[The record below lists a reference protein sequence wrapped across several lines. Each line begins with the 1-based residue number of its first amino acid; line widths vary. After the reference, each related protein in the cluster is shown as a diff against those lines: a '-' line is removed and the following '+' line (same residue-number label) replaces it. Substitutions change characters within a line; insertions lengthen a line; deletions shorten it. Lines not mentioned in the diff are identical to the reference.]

1 MSKVKKGPSLP
12 ILKRVFPKTI
22 PIVEF
27 VTTEKK
33 MTKDEL
39 NKEWIKLSQEM
50 QLLESKRK
58 VLYEEYRKEYGAID
72 LKTYST
78 PSIYADLNRINILN
92 KEPNRG
98 EITI

>member
-1 MSKVKKGPSLP
+1 
-12 ILKRVFPKTI
+12 
-22 PIVEF
+22 
-27 VTTEKK
+27 
-33 MTKDEL
+33 MTKEEL

-78 PSIYADLNRINILN
+78 PSIYADLNRTNILN
-92 KEPNRG
+92 QEPNRG
-98 EITI
+98 ETTI

>member
-1 MSKVKKGPSLP
+1 
-12 ILKRVFPKTI
+12 
-22 PIVEF
+22 
-27 VTTEKK
+27 

-58 VLYEEYRKEYGAID
+58 VLYEKYRKEYGAID

-78 PSIYADLNRINILN
+78 PSIYADLNRTNILN
-92 KEPNRG
+92 QEPNR
-98 EITI
+98 EETAI

>member
-1 MSKVKKGPSLP
+1 MSKEKKGPSLP

-22 PIVEF
+22 PIAEF
-27 VTTEKK
+27 ATKTKK

-92 KEPNRG
+92 QEPNRG
-98 EITI
+98 ETTI